1 MPVKVCLCF
10 QKLASH
16 ITVVHSKELSCITR
30 NCLAYQG
37 IVLHS
42 KELSCIARNF
52 KRPRL
57 VFSALVLDG
66 VLVHLKRFSADLLF
80 VKPLP
85 RYHKM
90 YFVRNE
96 LKCS

>member
-10 QKLASH
+10 QKLPLH
-16 ITVVHSKELSCITR
+16 ITVM
-30 NCLAYQG
+30 
-37 IVLHS
+37 HS

-66 VLVHLKRFSADLLF
+66 VLVHLKRFGADLLF
-80 VKPLP
+80 VKPLLLC
-85 RYHKM
+85 YHKM

-96 LKCS
+96 L